1 MKLLLDTHT
10 LIWIV
15 EEPKRV
21 PRSVAMLVKA
31 ANSTVYV
38 SAASAWE
45 IAIKSKRGKLKF
57 DATFLDDFETRL
69 RALAIEPLQITVAH
83 AVAGGRLEGAS
94 TDPFDRLIAAQAI
107 VEGLTVATLDPAIA
121 ALGAKVVW

>member
-1 MKLLLDTHT
+1 VKLLLDTHV

-21 PRSVAMLVKA
+21 PLSVAMLVKA
-31 ANSTVYV
+31 ATSSVFV

-45 IAIKSKRGKLKF
+45 IAIKAKRGKLKF
-57 DATFLDDFETRL
+57 DSTFLDDFEARL
-69 RALAIEPLQITVAH
+69 MALAIEPLQITVAH
-83 AVAGGRLEGAS
+83 AVAGGRIEGAS

-107 VEGLTVATLDPAIA
+107 TEGLTVATLDPAIA